1 MRTSWYAPRSMT
13 TRTKI
18 VATIGPA
25 SERENIL
32 LPMIR
37 SGLSVARLNFSHGSH
52 EEHGK
57 RVAAIRSA
65 ARKAHTTVAILQD
78 LGGPKIRIG
87 DFSSQSVELIPGAT
101 FTLTTD
107 DVIGNETR
115 VSITYMELP
124 KFVKKG
130 SRILLNDGKNE
141 LRVVSV
147 SGNDIK
153 TEVVV
158 GGTIKGRRGVNIP
171 GAYLPIRSLT
181 AKDRKDVLFGVKH
194 NVEFFGLSFVRTER
208 DIADLRVLLKKHK
221 STAKIVAKIETQEAV
236 EHLEEIIA
244 AADGVMVARGDLA
257 VEIQAP
263 DVPLVQKRIID
274 IARRRG
280 KSVIVATHMLESM
293 INSPTPTRAEVSDVA
308 NAVLDG
314 TDAVML
320 SGESALGE
328 YPVEAVRTMSAIA
341 SVAEESGLSRTL
353 TVGNAIETTDT
364 VSEAAIRAAER
375 AQARVIVAFTESGL
389 TARML
394 ARFRPSQHI
403 VAFTP
408 HQYVA
413 DQLNLSF
420 GTQGVK
426 TRSLSSLDM
435 VIKQARE
442 HVLTHKL
449 AGRGDTIVIAAGVPF
464 GKTGGT
470 NMLLVQTL

>member
-1 MRTSWYAPRSMT
+1 MT

-25 SERENIL
+25 SEREATL

-57 RVAAIRSA
+57 RVSAIRSA
-65 ARKAHTTVAILQD
+65 ARKAGKTVAILQD

-87 DFSSQSVELIPGAT
+87 DFSTQSIELVPGAS

-107 DVIGNETR
+107 DCVGDDSR
-115 VSITYMELP
+115 VSITYQELP

-147 SGNDIK
+147 SGNDIR

-181 AKDRKDVLFGVKH
+181 PKDRRDVLFGVKH
-194 NVEFFGLSFVRTER
+194 GVEFFGLSFVRTKS
-208 DIADLRVLLKKHK
+208 DVADLRTLLKKHH
-221 STAKIVAKIETQEAV
+221 SSAKIVAKIETQEAV
-236 EHLEEIIA
+236 EHLEEVIA
-244 AADGVMVARGDLA
+244 ASDGVMVARGDLA
-257 VEIQAP
+257 VEIPAP
-263 DVPLVQKRIID
+263 EVPLVQKRIID

-293 INSPTPTRAEVSDVA
+293 ITSPTPTRAEVSDVA

-341 SVAEESGLSRTL
+341 SVAEESGLARTL

-375 AQARVIVAFTESGL
+375 AGARVIVAFTESGL

-394 ARFRPSQHI
+394 ARFRPTQRI

-420 GTQGVK
+420 GTLGVK

-442 HVLTHKL
+442 HVLAHKL

>member
-1 MRTSWYAPRSMT
+1 MT

-25 SERENIL
+25 SEQERTL
-32 LPMIR
+32 SSMIR

-57 RVAAIRSA
+57 RVSAIRTA
-65 ARKAHTTVAILQD
+65 ARKARATVAILQD

-87 DFSSQSVELIPGAT
+87 DFNTQSIKLVPGAT

-107 DVIGNETR
+107 DIIGDEKR

-181 AKDRKDVLFGVKH
+181 AKDCRDVLFGVKH
-194 NVEFFGLSFVRTER
+194 DVEFFGLSFVRTQD
-208 DIADLRVLLKKHK
+208 DIADLRALLKKHR
-221 STAKIVAKIETQEAV
+221 STAKIIAKIETQEAV
-236 EHLEEIIA
+236 EHLEEIIS

-257 VEIQAP
+257 VEIPAP

-274 IARRRG
+274 IARRKG

-293 INSPTPTRAEVSDVA
+293 IYSPTPTRAEVSDVA

-320 SGESALGE
+320 SGESALGD

-364 VSEAAIRAAER
+364 VSEAAIRAADR
-375 AQARVIVAFTESGL
+375 AKARVIVAFTESGL

-394 ARFRPSQHI
+394 ARFRPPQSI

-420 GTQGVK
+420 GTVGVK

-442 HVLTHKL
+442 YVLAQRL